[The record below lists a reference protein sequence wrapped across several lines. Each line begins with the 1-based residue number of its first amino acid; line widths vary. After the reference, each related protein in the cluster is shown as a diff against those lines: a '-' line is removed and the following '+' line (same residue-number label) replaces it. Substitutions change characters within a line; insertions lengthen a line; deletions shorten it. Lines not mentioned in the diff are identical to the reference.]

1 MLCPKKFENGHLLI
15 HCSRRIH
22 GQDNEEAWV
31 EDDSDTAK
39 AVWTKILKWLEYQ
52 IEERLA
58 ADAVQGLIFLGV
70 NGSGGLGNVN
80 REQVR
85 AALEFSGE
93 NDRTR
98 RLLLEMKP
106 LRTKVQ

>member
-1 MLCPKKFENGHLLI
+1 MKTRTLGETWSLTLLLQLLEKQKK
-15 HCSRRIH
+15 
-22 GQDNEEAWV
+22 A
-31 EDDSDTAK
+31 
-39 AVWTKILKWLEYQ
+39 
-52 IEERLA
+52 
-58 ADAVQGLIFLGV
+58 
-70 NGSGGLGNVN
+70 NGSGGLGNMN

>member
-1 MLCPKKFENGHLLI
+1 MKTRTLGETWSLTLLLHLLEK
-15 HCSRRIH
+15 
-22 GQDNEEAWV
+22 QK
-31 EDDSDTAK
+31 K
-39 AVWTKILKWLEYQ
+39 A
-52 IEERLA
+52 
-58 ADAVQGLIFLGV
+58 
-70 NGSGGLGNVN
+70 NGSGGLGNMN